1 MLQNNHPCIETS
13 APGKV
18 FILGEYAILAQLSAV
33 VAAVP
38 PRFCLRVTQ
47 GSNVFGGTSSLGIR
61 EFHPE
66 SPAGRLLTWVQGV
79 GSPDLSGV
87 DFRYEDPHSGKGGLG
102 GSTAQ
107 FALVYAALAEAGGW
121 SLEWESAWN
130 LYRDLTAMSLD
141 GQGASPSGAD
151 FVAQWKGGVTHF
163 GYNGKG
169 VFSED
174 LSSTFDWSQV
184 LVLSAADQEGRK
196 VPTHE
201 HLARLKDSAFLS
213 RVSQRLIA
221 PLSVGIA
228 AIRENQSDRLA
239 LALREYSK
247 VLNEVGLE
255 IEATTQDRQALQSLP
270 GVLGVKGSGALQA
283 DALIVLLDQEAT
295 RGSALRQQVLEVA
308 KTRHLLL
315 VADGIENQKGIQ
327 IVR

>member
-1 MLQNNHPCIETS
+1 MLQNNHLCIKTS

-18 FILGEYAILAQLSAV
+18 FILGEYAILAQHSAV
-33 VAAVP
+33 LAAVP
-38 PRFCLRVTQ
+38 PCFRLRVVKNSTP
-47 GSNVFGGTSSLGIR
+47 FGATSLGIR

-66 SPAGRLLTWVQGV
+66 SPAGRLLKWVQGV
-79 GSPDLSGV
+79 GRPDLSGV
-87 DFRYEDPHSGKGGLG
+87 DFQFEDPHSGKGGLG

-130 LYRDLTAMSLD
+130 LYRDLTAGSSD

-151 FVAQWKGGVTHF
+151 FVAQWKGGITHF
-163 GYNGKG
+163 GYHERG

-184 LVLSAADQEGRK
+184 LVFSAASQEGRK
-196 VPTHE
+196 VPTHH
-201 HLARLKDSAFLS
+201 HLGQLNDSAFLS
-213 RVSQRLIA
+213 RVAQRLIA

-228 AIRENQSDRLA
+228 AIRENHSDRLA
-239 LALREYSK
+239 LSLREYSK
-247 VLNEVGLE
+247 VLFEVGLE
-255 IEATTQDRQALQSLP
+255 IQATTEDRHAFQGLS

-283 DALIVLLDQEAT
+283 DALIVLLKKEAS
-295 RGSALRQQVLEVA
+295 RGSVLRQQVLELA
-308 KTRHLLL
+308 KTRNLIL
-315 VADGIENQKGIQ
+315 VADGIENQKGTQ